1 MKKEEVKYL
10 MLQLRNSVLENT
22 ERYKQIILL
31 QEECSKHEGFKKSII
46 EKIVDYILEDKG
58 YVRGQRYDRNGT
70 MCTFV
75 DVTASNMMYWYKLIL
90 NFAPDT
96 KAGKPGKR
104 IDTKYSLEID
114 LSAYPEIY
122 DVLKE
127 LEEKDKEF
135 REWRFYRMYPE
146 YKKS

>member
-10 MLQLRNSVLENT
+10 MSQLKNSVLENT

-31 QEECSKHEGFKKSII
+31 KEEYSKHENFKSSVIKR
-46 EKIVDYILEDKG
+46 IVDYILEDIG

-75 DVTASNMMYWYKLIL
+75 DVSTFNMMDLYRLIL
-90 NFAPDT
+90 DFAPDT

-104 IDTKYSLEID
+104 IDIKYRLNID
-114 LSAYPEIY
+114 LSTYPEIY

-127 LEEKDKEF
+127 LNDKDKEF
-135 REWRFYRMYPE
+135 REWHFYRMYPE

>member
-10 MLQLRNSVLENT
+10 MLQLRNSVLENI
-22 ERYKQIILL
+22 ERNKQIEILK
-31 QEECSKHEGFKKSII
+31 EECSKHETFKRSII
-46 EKIVDYILEDKG
+46 EKIVDYVLEDTG

-75 DVTASNMMYWYKLIL
+75 DVTTSNMMYWHKLLL

-96 KAGKPGKR
+96 KAGKPGKK
-104 IDTKYSLEID
+104 IDGKYRLDID

-127 LEEKDKEF
+127 LEDKDKNY
-135 REWRFYRMYPE
+135 REWHFYRMYPE
-146 YKKS
+146 YMKS